1 MINLIKK
8 FVTKNKRNENVS
20 KSFDDVAEINLV
32 GQSVLVHQSLVKL
45 FIMLSS
51 AVRVENFVHLSNHFC
66 HFTFMRRIKIAF
78 NELNLRIL
86 LTWSTRQVHS
96 DGPTFTVAKLGYIR
110 VPRAKTVHLL
120 LNKNAQAVLTGIWQ
134 A

>member
-20 KSFDDVAEINLV
+20 KSFDDDAEINLV

-51 AVRVENFVHLSNHFC
+51 AVGVENFDHLVEFKQNRFWQTSEINDCFKL
-66 HFTFMRRIKIAF
+66 IKLGIP
-78 NELNLRIL
+78 
-86 LTWSTRQVHS
+86 LTWSTRQVLS
-96 DGPTFTVAKLGYIR
+96 DEPTFTVAKLGYIR

-120 LNKNAQAVLTGIWQ
+120 LNKNTQAVLTGIW
-134 A
+134 